1 MKQNEDMMT
10 MLQSNEMVVYFD
22 TRSENYI
29 MVEIETNKVTQL
41 FNGNDTYTFMYELWL
56 SNDFDIVDSNLLELF
71 EEEKEELEKV
81 GK

>member
-1 MKQNEDMMT
+1 MKQNENMEV
-10 MLQSNEMVVYFD
+10 MLQNDKVVVYFD
-22 TRSENYI
+22 TRSENYT

-41 FNGNDTYTFMYELWL
+41 FNGNDTYSFMYELWL

-71 EEEKEELEKV
+71 KEEELERV

>member
-1 MKQNEDMMT
+1 MKQNENMET
-10 MLQSNEMVVYFD
+10 MLQNDSMVVYFD

-41 FNGNDTYTFMYELWL
+41 FNGNDTYAFMLELWL
-56 SNDFDIVDSNLLELF
+56 SNEFDYVDSNLQELF

>member
-1 MKQNEDMMT
+1 MKQNENMEI
-10 MLQSNEMVVYFD
+10 MLQNKKMVVYFD
-22 TRSENYI
+22 TRSENYT
-29 MVEIETNKVTQL
+29 MVEIEANKVTPL